1 MPKTGDFIHAGSDF
15 LVFAKRLK
23 GLSFRKGEI
32 AMKRVLAGISAG
44 LCLSTAALACD
55 NDDADGADI
64 GLVLSGGGAF
74 ANTHIGVIRVLE
86 EEGVPV
92 HCIVGTSMGSVVG
105 GLYAAGWTPDEMRTE
120 FEAAD
125 WPQLITNTLS
135 REDLPYREKDRQDEY
150 YSDYIAGWGENG
162 LILPSSVTTLRGL
175 QGFYRDLLDEAPP
188 AFDFDDLPI
197 PFRAVA
203 TDLGTGQAVILD
215 HGDIVE
221 AMLAS
226 MSVPGL
232 FDPREIDGRLLIDGG
247 MSKQLPV
254 DVARDMGADII
265 IVVDTTVEPGDP
277 PASPSVVQVA
287 QQLVQVQV
295 WLNRTEQ
302 AELLTSRDILIRPDL
317 TGLSTGSFE
326 RAGEGFDSGM
336 TAAAPYRARM
346 AEIAASAAPPLDRP
360 NAVVAHAT
368 GGARTVT
375 AVRIDNE
382 TIVSD
387 AMIADRFGIEPG
399 DSVTRGDIRE
409 GMIDVAGLDTFG
421 AIDAGFETDG
431 TLTLR
436 TEERPLG
443 RNLFQAGITLASTFD
458 QDSRYILRA
467 RYTRSPANASG
478 AQFSLNGAIGSELE
492 ASAEWYQPF
501 GRGGRFSLDLEGGYR
516 GEPIPLDFAGQ
527 RLDEYWVTQWF
538 AGAGIGRDFGRWGNL
553 TLSGVYRDAHYDTR
567 FVLIP
572 DSSDLDLTSGEA
584 GLAFELDTLDHPDF
598 PTSGQRIVA
607 DARVIWNIEGEPA
620 ADFETDDYRRYQL
633 RGEQAFGFGRW
644 GGLIRVEA
652 GETDNQGD
660 NLEALFFLGGFRNL
674 TAIGER
680 QMPNNEYSLIAV
692 EGYRRLTPS
701 DAVGAIPIWVGI
713 LAEYGEFTFDLGDD
727 GLFYGHTSSLT
738 GYAAVNTLIGPAF
751 FGVGIGQHDE
761 RTIFLYIGR
770 EF

>member
-1 MPKTGDFIHAGSDF
+1 
-15 LVFAKRLK
+15 
-23 GLSFRKGEI
+23 
-32 AMKRVLAGISAG
+32 MKRVLAGLVAG
-44 LCLSTAALACD
+44 LCLTTPVWACD

-105 GLYAAGWTPDEMRTE
+105 GLYAAGYTPDEMRAE

-150 YSDYIAGWGENG
+150 YSDYVAGWGENG

-175 QGFYRDLLDEAPP
+175 QGYYRDLLDEAPP
-188 AFDFDDLPI
+188 SFDFDDLPI
-197 PFRAVA
+197 PYRAVA
-203 TDLGTGQAVILD
+203 TDLGTGQAVILGE
-215 HGDIVE
+215 GDIVE

-232 FDPREIDGRLLIDGG
+232 FDPREINGRLLIDGG

-265 IVVDTTVEPGDP
+265 IVVDTTVEPGEP
-277 PASPSVVQVA
+277 PARPSVVQVA

-302 AELLTSRDILIRPDL
+302 AELLSERDILIRPDL
-317 TGLSTGSFE
+317 TGLSTGAFE
-326 RAGEGFDSGM
+326 RAGEGFDSGLV
-336 TAAAPYRARM
+336 AAEPFRPRM
-346 AEIAASAAPPLDRP
+346 AEIAAIAAPALDRP
-360 NAVVAHAT
+360 DALNARAA
-368 GGARTVT
+368 GGARLVT
-375 AVRIDNE
+375 AINVENE

-399 DSVTRGDIRE
+399 DTVSRADIRE
-409 GMIDVAGLDTFG
+409 GLIEVAGLDTFG
-421 AIDAGFETDG
+421 AIDAGFEADG

-443 RNLFQAGITLASTFD
+443 RNLFQAGITLASTLD

-478 AQFSLNGAIGSELE
+478 AQFSLNGAIGSEIE
-492 ASAEWYQPF
+492 ASAEWHQPL
-501 GRGGRFSLDLEGGYR
+501 GRGGRFFIDLHGGYR
-516 GEPIPLDFAGQ
+516 GEPIPLDFAGL
-527 RLDEYWVTQWF
+527 RLDEYWATQWF
-538 AGAGIGRDFGRWGNL
+538 AGASVGRDFGRWGNI
-553 TLSGVYRDAHYDTR
+553 TLNAVYRDAHYDTR
-567 FVLIP
+567 FALIP
-572 DSSDLDLTSGEA
+572 DSTDIDLVSGEV
-584 GLAFELDTLDHPDF
+584 GVAFELDTLDHPDF
-598 PTSGQRIVA
+598 PTSGHRVVA
-607 DARVIWNIEGEPA
+607 DARLVRNIDAEPSADIEEG
-620 ADFETDDYRRYQL
+620 DFERYQL

-644 GGLIRVEA
+644 GGLVRLE
-652 GETDNQGD
+652 GGQTDNHGD

-680 QMPNNEYSLIAV
+680 QLPNNDYTLVALET
-692 EGYRRLTPS
+692 YRRLTPS
-701 DAVGAIPIWVGI
+701 DAVGAIPIWVGL
-713 LAEYGEFTFDLGDD
+713 LAEYGEFELDLGD
-727 GLFYGHTSSLT
+727 GSIFVGHTSSLT

-751 FGVGIGQHDE
+751 FGVGIGDNDD

>member
-1 MPKTGDFIHAGSDF
+1 MKHVLS
-15 LVFAKRLK
+15 
-23 GLSFRKGEI
+23 GLT
-32 AMKRVLAGISAG
+32 AG
-44 LCLSTAALACD
+44 LCLSAAALACD
-55 NDDADGADI
+55 NDDTDGADI

-105 GLYAAGWTPDEMRTE
+105 GLYAAGWSPGEMRTE

-125 WPQLITNTLS
+125 WPQLITNTLG
-135 REDLPYREKDRQDEY
+135 REELPYREKDRQDEY

-197 PFRAVA
+197 PYRAVA

-265 IVVDTTVEPGDP
+265 IVVDTTVEPGEP

-302 AELLTSRDILIRPDL
+302 AELLTERDILIRPDL
-317 TGLSTGSFE
+317 SGLSTGSFE
-326 RAGEGFDSGM
+326 RAGEGFESGM
-336 TAAAPYRARM
+336 IAAEPFRARM
-346 AEIAASAAPPLDRP
+346 AKIAAIAAPPLDRP
-360 NAVVAHAT
+360 NPVMARAT

-387 AMIADRFGIEPG
+387 AMIADRFGISPG
-399 DSVTRGDIRE
+399 DTVTREDIRE
-409 GMIDVAGLDTFG
+409 GLIEVAGLDTFG
-421 AIDAGFETDG
+421 TIDAGFETDG

-436 TEERPLG
+436 TAERPLG
-443 RNLFQAGITLASTFD
+443 RNLFQAGITLSNSFN
-458 QDSRYILRA
+458 QDSRYVLRA
-467 RYTRSPANASG
+467 RYTRAPANASG
-478 AQFSLNGAIGSELE
+478 AQFSLNGALGSDIEI
-492 ASAEWYQPF
+492 SAAWLQPF
-501 GRGGRFSLDLEGGYR
+501 GRGGRFYYELGAGYL
-516 GEPIPLDFAGQ
+516 GTPIPLDLAGI
-527 RLDEYWVTQWF
+527 RIDEYWTTRLF
-538 AGAGIGRDFGRWGNL
+538 GRAEIGRDFGRWGR
-553 TLSGVYRDAHYDTR
+553 LSVDAGYRNGEYDT
-567 FVLIP
+567 P
-572 DSSDLDLTSGEA
+572 
-584 GLAFELDTLDHPDF
+584 FELMEDGGDIDLENADLGLTFEFDTLDHPDF
-598 PTSGQRIVA
+598 PTGGRAVIA
-607 DARVIWNIEGEPA
+607 DARLVADLVDVEPF
-620 ADFETDDYRRYQL
+620 DNVFERYHF
-633 RGEQAFGFGRW
+633 RGEQAFGMGRW
-644 GGLIRVEA
+644 GGMVR
-652 GETDNQGD
+652 GESGRSEDEGST
-660 NLEALFFLGGFRNL
+660 LEALFFLGGFRNL

-680 QMPNNEYSLIAV
+680 QLPVNSFDMVAV
-692 EGYRRLTPS
+692 EGYRRLTSP
-701 DAVGAIPIWVGI
+701 DAVGAIPIWVGL
-713 LAEYGEFTFDLGDD
+713 LAEYAEYTLDLGGTDVY
-727 GLFYGHTSSLT
+727 FGHTSSLT

-751 FGVGIGQHDE
+751 IGYGRGQHGDQ
-761 RTIFLYIGR
+761 TVFVYIGR